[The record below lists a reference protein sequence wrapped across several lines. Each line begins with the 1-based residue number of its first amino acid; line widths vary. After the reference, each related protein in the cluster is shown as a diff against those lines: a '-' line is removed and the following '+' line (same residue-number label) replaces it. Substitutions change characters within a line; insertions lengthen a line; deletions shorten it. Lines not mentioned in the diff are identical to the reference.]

1 MASSRKSLP
10 SPKFAKRI
18 AVALS
23 GGLDSVVLL
32 DIAKAFDHGYYND
45 NNKHKLHKLKAFHC
59 SCWMCGNPRKY
70 FGEKTWQETKFE
82 CQAIVDERKDP
93 ISKHEWEDLNDPAM
107 EW

>member
-1 MASSRKSLP
+1 MNKD
-10 SPKFAKRI
+10 KRQKRFLQKDRHI
-18 AVALS
+18 ERQF
-23 GGLDSVVLL
+23 
-32 DIAKAFDHGYYND
+32 DIAKTNNHGYYND